1 VSLVIDSSMALAWY
15 FEDEKTAA
23 SIAVLNRVAD
33 DGAIVPAHWRLE
45 VLNGLQVA
53 LRRGRITAAYRD
65 ASLADLRALPIA
77 IDPETNRQ
85 AWAATLRL
93 CERFGLTAYDAAY
106 FELALRRQ
114 LPLATLDGEL
124 MRAAQTEN
132 VPLVGTA

>member
-1 VSLVIDSSMALAWY
+1 MSLVIDSSMTLAWY

-23 SIAVLNRVAD
+23 SIAVLNRVAEE
-33 DGAIVPAHWRLE
+33 GAVVPALWHLE

-53 LRRGRITAAYRD
+53 VRRGRITAAYRD
-65 ASLADLRALPIA
+65 ASLDDLRALAIA
-77 IDPETNRQ
+77 VDPQTNRQ

-106 FELALRRQ
+106 LELALRRR

-124 MRAAQTEN
+124 MHAAQAEN
-132 VPLVGTA
+132 VSLVSAA